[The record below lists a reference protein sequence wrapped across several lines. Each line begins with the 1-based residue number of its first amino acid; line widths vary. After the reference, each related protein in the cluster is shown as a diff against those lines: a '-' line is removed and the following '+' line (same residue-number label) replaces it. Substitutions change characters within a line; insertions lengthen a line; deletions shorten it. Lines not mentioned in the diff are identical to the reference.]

1 LDECYRDTSYLL
13 DDDDYA
19 EAEELDIVRK
29 RFQRAWEGLVDGYKV
44 GLAVIQNTYRLELT
58 SQGVLTDH
66 NYQILFNLTVE
77 TLVRPW
83 EKMVIGMEFT
93 EVHPLNGHHSRA
105 KLMLT
110 LQLGAIRYDRDI
122 RGIANYLSTQTNFGG
137 VREKFTRLQQ
147 IGTVLNMDQ
156 VSRSTPKVREATS

>member
-1 LDECYRDTSYLL
+1 MGTRWVWLSCRT
-13 DDDDYA
+13 
-19 EAEELDIVRK
+19 
-29 RFQRAWEGLVDGYKV
+29 QC
-44 GLAVIQNTYRLELT
+44 RLELT

-93 EVHPLNGHHSRA
+93 EVCPLDVHWSRA
-105 KLMLT
+105 KPQLT

-156 VSRSTPKVREATS
+156 VSCSISRARETTS